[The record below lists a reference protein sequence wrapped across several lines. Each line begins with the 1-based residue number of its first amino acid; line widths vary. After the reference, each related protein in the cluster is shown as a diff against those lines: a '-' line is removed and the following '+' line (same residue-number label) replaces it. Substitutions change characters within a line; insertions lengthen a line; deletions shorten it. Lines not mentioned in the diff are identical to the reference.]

1 MILATLI
8 WRSWVVAPRVGDSER
23 PGPGT
28 TTERSTA
35 TRARARR
42 SRGAMPSE
50 KRKKPPHSLRV
61 GGGDPRT
68 ATRFAAAP
76 SGLSAEERHAKRE
89 KRRDSKEEQR
99 RRKQLVHRLAQGELE
114 ALRVGFALSG
124 PGWGAP
130 PPPSRSRPRVEPD
143 APLGAAATTAEL
155 RLAASEASL
164 NDSLRR
170 RRPSQELVQLVQ
182 DAAIAVAGRNAASLK
197 ASAPVLSS
205 AETMT
210 AAILCEE
217 YMDYLLRPCRG
228 TAAAA
233 AATAA
238 AAAAAE
244 DE

>member
-1 MILATLI
+1 
-8 WRSWVVAPRVGDSER
+8 
-23 PGPGT
+23 
-28 TTERSTA
+28 
-35 TRARARR
+35 
-42 SRGAMPSE
+42 MP
-50 KRKKPPHSLRV
+50 P
-61 GGGDPRT
+61 
-68 ATRFAAAP
+68 
-76 SGLSAEERHAKRE
+76 
-89 KRRDSKEEQR
+89 
-99 RRKQLVHRLAQGELE
+99 
-114 ALRVGFALSG
+114 
-124 PGWGAP
+124 
-130 PPPSRSRPRVEPD
+130 
-143 APLGAAATTAEL
+143 
-155 RLAASEASL
+155 EAS
-164 NDSLRR
+164 
-170 RRPSQELVQLVQ
+170 SQSTK